1 MQSPPSLVGV
11 RTGWLHRAGQ
21 EARGCS
27 QRCLVLLIT
36 VFSFFLFSS
45 FFLSSFPSFF
55 LLFYF
60 EGTDKGIVTG
70 AGETGDLAAGE
81 SLPASLCL
89 HSDWSVEEGRF
100 ACELFVKFR

>member
-27 QRCLVLLIT
+27 QRCLVLLII
-36 VFSFFLFSS
+36 VFFSFHFLPSFLFI
-45 FFLSSFPSFF
+45 
-55 LLFYF
+55 LFYFF

-70 AGETGDLAAGE
+70 AGETGGLATGE
-81 SLPASLCL
+81 SRPASLGL
-89 HSDWSVEEGRF
+89 HSDQSVEEGRV